1 MKTNEKQQPLISIC
15 IPAFNRPKHIIDLLK
30 SVDCVPDEIE
40 IVICEDHSPDRKKIR
55 EAVNTFKKSSLY
67 NIEYFENSD
76 NFGFDGN
83 IRELVNRASGK
94 FLVYMGDDDLF
105 IPGALEKYIAFLKD
119 NIDMSYV
126 LRSYISKLSG
136 NATENFN
143 YLPKTTVLEPG
154 EKTVAWLFKR
164 SVVLCGFTI
173 SREEALKYNT
183 AEIDGTLLYQVYLM
197 SCVCLNKPSIYCDI
211 PITEVGMVFE
221 DNSMFGTSKAEREKY
236 SKGAI
241 TDSNSINFTKSYFE
255 VTTYIDRL
263 YGVNITSKV
272 RVSLSKYSYPF
283 LSIQRKRGLMAFLRY
298 SRRLESECGLGV
310 THYFTIYKWSLAI
323 FGERFCNM
331 AIRIIK
337 KFYSHTPNL

>member
-1 MKTNEKQQPLISIC
+1 MKKNKNNQPLISIC
-15 IPAFNRPKHIIDLLK
+15 IPAFNRPMHIVELLK
-30 SVDCVPDEIE
+30 SIDCAPDEVE
-40 IVICEDHSPDRKKIR
+40 VVICEDHSPDREKIR
-55 EAVNTFKKSSLY
+55 KAVGVFKKSSPY
-67 NIEYFENSD
+67 NIKYFENQD

-105 IPGALEKYIAFLKD
+105 IPGALDKYIVFLK
-119 NIDMSYV
+119 NNMRMSYV

-136 NATENFN
+136 NTIENYK
-143 YLPKTTVLEPG
+143 YLSKTTILEPG
-154 EKTVAWLFKR
+154 EETVAWLFKR

-183 AEIDGTLLYQVYLM
+183 ADVDSTLLYQVYLM
-197 SCVCLNKPSIYCDI
+197 SCVCLHKPSIYCDI
-211 PITEVGMVFE
+211 PIAQVGMVFE

-236 SKGAI
+236 SKGTI
-241 TDSNSINFTKSYFE
+241 TDNNSINFTKSYFE
-255 VTTYIDRL
+255 VTSYIDRL
-263 YGVNITSKV
+263 YGVHITDKV

-283 LSIQRKRGLMAFLRY
+283 LSIQRKRGLMPFLHY
-298 SRRLESECGLGV
+298 AKRLQNECGLGV

-331 AIRIIK
+331 AIRLIK
-337 KFYSHTPNL
+337 KFYTHTPNL